1 MARYRDTNL
10 ALTEAQQNDL
20 RDLLL
25 EREAILA
32 ESPSLRAFQQELN
45 RMMTYCYDPNLRL
58 ESLCMLLEDKLNEL
72 IDAIQVAQQ
81 AASDLE

>member
-58 ESLCMLLEDKLNEL
+58 EILCMLLEDKLNEL
-72 IDAIQVAQQ
+72 IDAIVDVQQ
-81 AASDLE
+81 AAGDLE

>member
-58 ESLCMLLEDKLNEL
+58 EILCMLLEDKLNEL
-72 IDAIQVAQQ
+72 VDAIQVAQQ

>member
-58 ESLCMLLEDKLNEL
+58 EILCMLLEDKLNEL
-72 IDAIQVAQQ
+72 VGAIQVAQQ